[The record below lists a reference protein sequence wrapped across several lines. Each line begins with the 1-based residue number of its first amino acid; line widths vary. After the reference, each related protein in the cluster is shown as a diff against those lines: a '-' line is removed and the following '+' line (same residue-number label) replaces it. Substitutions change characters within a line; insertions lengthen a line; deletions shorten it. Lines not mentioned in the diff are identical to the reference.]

1 MEPGA
6 ACAQLRPHI
15 EAYGQEGDSGSPFS
29 ETLWLNSL
37 VNLTE
42 WMGATGFPYSNNESF
57 PSEAEFQLPYAA
69 GQLRDMTIRGGMKN
83 PVFAEA
89 LTDLAD
95 ACKKAFPGTGS

>member
-15 EAYGQEGDSGSPFS
+15 EAYSQEGDSGSPFS

-57 PSEAEFQLPYAA
+57 PSEAEFQLAYAA
-69 GQLRDMTIRGGMKN
+69 GQLRDMTIRGGMKTRCSRR
-83 PVFAEA
+83 PS
-89 LTDLAD
+89 LTSRMRN
-95 ACKKAFPGTGS
+95 KKAFPGNGS